1 MKDIKLSQA
10 DRAEITVVIDN
21 YVDVLLADSTEV
33 VKRASL
39 IANNRLI
46 EAPLAE
52 HGLSL
57 LVRIFQDTRCHTMLL
72 DAGWSNVGV
81 PRNLKLFGINLGDI
95 ESIVLSHGHMDH
107 FGALAE
113 VLQGI
118 GNKTP
123 LVAHPDVFLTPRYF
137 EFPDGRRVKFPFLD
151 EQSLI
156 KAGAEIIKTKSPLLL
171 ASDLAANMG
180 EVERVTDFEE
190 GLPNVYLERNGEVE
204 LDLVL
209 DDQGIVINIKDKGL
223 LVVSGCAH
231 AGIINTVHHA
241 QKITGIEKVYA
252 ILGGFHLSGPFFE
265 PIINRTVEELRKI
278 NPSIVVPMHC
288 TGWKALNKIATEMPG
303 QFVLNSVG
311 TKFLL

>member
-21 YVDVLLADSTEV
+21 YIDVLLADSTEV

-39 IANNRLI
+39 IADNRLI

-57 LVRIFQDTRCHTMLL
+57 LVRIFQGTRCHTMLL

-107 FGALAE
+107 FGALAQ
-113 VLQGI
+113 VLTDI
-118 GNKTP
+118 GKKTP
-123 LVAHPDVFLTPRYF
+123 LVVHPDVFITPRYNV
-137 EFPDGRRVKFPFLD
+137 FPDGRRVEFPFLD

-171 ASDLAANMG
+171 ASDMAATLG
-180 EVERVTDFEE
+180 EVERVTDFEK
-190 GLPNVYLERNGEVE
+190 GMPNVFLERGGKVE
-204 LDLVL
+204 PDPIL
-209 DDQGIVINIKDKGL
+209 DDQGIIINIKDKGL
-223 LVVSGCAH
+223 LLVSGCAH
-231 AGIINTVHHA
+231 SGIINTIRHA
-241 QKITGIEKVYA
+241 QKITGVDKVYA
-252 ILGGFHLSGPFFE
+252 ILGGFHLAGPFFE
-265 PIINRTVEELRKI
+265 PIINRTVEELKKI
-278 NPSIVVPMHC
+278 APSIVAPMHC
-288 TGWKALNKIATEMPG
+288 TGWRALNQIATEMPQ
-303 QFVLNSVG
+303 QFVLSSVG
-311 TKFLL
+311 TRFIL